1 MAAAADLS
9 RGSVLLSLSLATAGF
24 ALVTTFVRFYA
35 RRGIDGGL
43 RGDDYV
49 SGVATVI
56 ALLATIFGVLEGTA
70 PDGPRAMM
78 FNVIGQPWYLVSV
91 TLSKISIC
99 LFFMALLKRA
109 RARQWQV
116 LLAGLI
122 ILMAATNLAL
132 ALAVYLR
139 CQPLAKVWDGAV
151 VGSCADPAIQTGF
164 GYAQGAFSVFSWVFL
179 ALFSMLIIRD
189 LARGR
194 QAAWPFYATSV
205 LGFISGV
212 FVIVRTAQTSQTTDT
227 SIYTVHFFYAS
238 LMANLEQNLAL
249 TTSNI
254 LTLGPLFSPTTTS
267 SSTTSS
273 STTTVHSQDRRK
285 RRRRRNRNPY
295 GSSSS
300 RRSGKS
306 AAVLGSHTSNS
317 SGALSD
323 MGSSTRAITQADERE
338 NGRASSRGSSRGDES
353 SPYPRRDDD
362 KDEMAGGN
370 GVGEIERK
378 RTTHL
383 IIEGP
388 GYRSNNSKN
397 NNDPDHIPGH
407 DLADGRRIP
416 APPFHTTSSG
426 YASDDRRDLERGYN
440 SLSDSDSQDGSEDDG
455 DYDEGSE
462 IDLDLELSAW
472 PRGIIKTVS
481 VEVVEE
487 VNEEYVAAV
496 AAAAAHARSIS
507 NTGGI
512 TQNNPDGKNPGSR
525 GSGGTTGVGNST
537 KGIGRNSVT
546 IAPRVVGAG
555 GGGDRLSGGSGME
568 QDWEA
573 MLRAGPPR

>member
-1 MAAAADLS
+1 MAAGPDLS

-109 RARQWQV
+109 RARQWRV

-139 CQPLAKVWDGAV
+139 CQPLAKVWDGALG
-151 VGSCADPAIQTGF
+151 GSCADPAIQAGF

-189 LARGR
+189 IARGR
-194 QAAWPFYATSV
+194 QAAWPFYVTSV

-227 SIYTVHFFYAS
+227 SVYTVHFFYAS

-254 LTLGPLFSPTTTS
+254 LTLGPLFSPTTS
-267 SSTTSS
+267 PSSTTSS

-323 MGSSTRAITQADERE
+323 MGSSTRAIAQADEME
-338 NGRASSRGSSRGDES
+338 NGRGSSRGSSRRNETR
-353 SPYPRRDDD
+353 PYSREDD

-388 GYRSNNSKN
+388 GYHSNI

-407 DLADGRRIP
+407 GLADGRRIP
-416 APPFHTTSSG
+416 PFHTGSG
-426 YASDDRRDLERGYN
+426 YNSDQRDLERGYN
-440 SLSDSDSQDGSEDDG
+440 SFSDSDSQDDD
-455 DYDEGSE
+455 DDDDERSE
-462 IDLDLELSAW
+462 IDLDLELAAW

-496 AAAAAHARSIS
+496 AAAAAAA
-507 NTGGI
+507 NAKT
-512 TQNNPDGKNPGSR
+512 NPNAKANPDGKPGSR
-525 GSGGTTGVGNST
+525 GSGGATGVGVGNST

-546 IAPRVVGAG
+546 IAPRVGG